1 MQNKEY
7 ANVMSSLGFHN
18 PRSVYNSWNG
28 NTELYAD
35 EFANEKY
42 GFYYFQ
48 EGLGATKE
56 TTIEF
61 LKGLA
66 SRYVKGN

>member
-1 MQNKEY
+1 MTNEEY

-18 PRSVYNSWNG
+18 PRSIYNNWNG

-35 EFANEKY
+35 EFDDEQY

-48 EGLGATKE
+48 SGIASTKE

-61 LKGLA
+61 LKDLA
-66 SRYVKGN
+66 SRYIKEK